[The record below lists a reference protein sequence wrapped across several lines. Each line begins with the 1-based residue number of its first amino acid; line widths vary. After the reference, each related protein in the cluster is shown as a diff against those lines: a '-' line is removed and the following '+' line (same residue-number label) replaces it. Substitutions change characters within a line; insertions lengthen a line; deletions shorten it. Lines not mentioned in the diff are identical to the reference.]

1 MKRGHQHF
9 ATQQQAR
16 GEGLLTLAWIT
27 GLLLAGL
34 VVNGLAV
41 ASAAAGLPFF
51 Y

>member
-1 MKRGHQHF
+1 MRRGHQHF
-9 ATQQQAR
+9 STEQQAM
-16 GEGLLTLAWIT
+16 GEGSLVVAWIA

-41 ASAAAGLPFF
+41 ASAAAGLPIF

>member
-1 MKRGHQHF
+1 MNQPPNYPEE
-9 ATQQQAR
+9 TQAA
-16 GEGLLTLAWIT
+16 GEGVLVAVWTM

-41 ASAAAGLPFF
+41 ASAAAGLPLF